1 MTPVILDDGLRAKLN
16 GLNAVVPVCE
26 PTGETIGQF
35 VPQEQYLAF
44 VYAQV
49 RDAVPA
55 AELDAAAA
63 APGGRRLADIRR
75 DRLGGA

>member
-1 MTPVILDDGLRAKLN
+1 MSPVILDDGLRAKLN

-26 PTGETIGQF
+26 PTGETVGQF

-49 RDAVPA
+49 RDAVST

-63 APGGRRLADIRR
+63 SGPGRRLADIKR
-75 DRLGGA
+75 DRLGGS